1 MATTR
6 RRFAT
11 PTAIALLL
19 GTICASPL
27 AAQAP
32 AGNGP
37 PQFRPVERTAR
48 NDVPPLPPIAAHPL
62 QQPIDLAFA
71 SLARAREVRDTVYT
85 FVKREAVDGKLT
97 DHEAMIIKVRNEP
110 FSIYVYTLGPK
121 QPKGQEAIYVAGR
134 NDNKVLVH
142 VTGLRHKLVGMLALS
157 PDAPEI
163 MEGNRY
169 SITSGG
175 YVNMLSQIVRLYQQE
190 SAEGVSEVH
199 VIPGA
204 KVDGRVCTCVQVSH
218 PHPGRNF
225 VFQMTRLFYDD
236 ATGLPLRW
244 EAYDFPQQPGQAPPL
259 AEEYTYRNV
268 QLNVGLTDADFDPN
282 NPQYAFK

>member
-1 MATTR
+1 MENI
-6 RRFAT
+6 RRFASLL
-11 PTAIALLL
+11 AAAQLLL
-19 GTICASPL
+19 TVSAMHVS
-27 AAQAP
+27 AQAP
-32 AGNGP
+32 VGNGP

-62 QQPIDLAFA
+62 QQPLDLAYA
-71 SLARAREVRDTVYT
+71 SLARARDLRDAAYT

-97 DHEAMIIKVRNEP
+97 DHEAMFIKVRNEP

-134 NDNKVLVH
+134 NDDKVLVH
-142 VTGLRHKLVGMLALS
+142 VTGIRHKLVGMLALA

-175 YVNMLSQIVRLYQQE
+175 YINMLSKIIRLHQQE
-190 SAEGVSEVH
+190 MAEGVSEVQ

-204 KVDGRVCTCVQVSH
+204 KVDGRVCTCVQVAH

-225 VFQMTRLFYDD
+225 IFQTTRMFYDD

-244 EAYDFPQQPGQAPPL
+244 EAYDFPQQPGQAPQL

-282 NPQYAFK
+282 NPQYAYK

>member
-1 MATTR
+1 MDTL
-6 RRFAT
+6 RRFAPQAAAVWMLT
-11 PTAIALLL
+11 ISVAAATA
-19 GTICASPL
+19 
-27 AAQAP
+27 QVP

-48 NDVPPLPPIAAHPL
+48 NDVPVLPPAAAHSL
-62 QQPIDLAFA
+62 QQPLDLAYA
-71 SLARAREVRDTVYT
+71 SLTRARELRDCAFT
-85 FVKREAVDGKLT
+85 FVKRESIAGKLS
-97 DHEAMIIKVRNEP
+97 DHEAVFLKVRNEP
-110 FSIYVYTLGPK
+110 FSIYAYTLGPK

-134 NDNKVLVH
+134 NDDKVIVH
-142 VTGLRHKLVGMLALS
+142 VTGIRHKLVGMLALA

-175 YVNMLSQIVRLYQQE
+175 YVNMLTKIIRLYQQE
-190 SAEGVSEVH
+190 MTEGVSEVQ

-218 PHPGRNF
+218 PHAGRNF
-225 VFQMTRLFYDD
+225 VFQTTRMFYDD

-244 EAYDFPQQPGQAPPL
+244 EAYDFPPQPGQAPPL

>member
-1 MATTR
+1 MDNR
-6 RRFAT
+6 RSFAT
-11 PTAIALLL
+11 PLAVVLLM
-19 GTICASPL
+19 GTICATHV

-32 AGNGP
+32 DGNGL

-48 NDVPPLPPIAAHPL
+48 NDVPPLPPMAAHPL
-62 QQPIDLAFA
+62 QQPLDMAYA
-71 SLARAREVRDTVYT
+71 SLARAREMRDAAYT
-85 FVKREAVDGKLT
+85 FVKRETVGGKLT
-97 DHEAMIIKVRNEP
+97 DHEAMFMKVRNEP
-110 FSIYVYTLGPK
+110 LSIYVYTLGPK

-134 NDNKVLVH
+134 NDGKVLVH
-142 VTGLRHKLVGMLALS
+142 VTGIRHKLIGMLSLA

-175 YVNMLSQIVRLYQQE
+175 YVNMLTKIVHLYQQE
-190 SAEGVSEVH
+190 MAEGVSEVQ

-204 KVDGRVCTCVQVSH
+204 KVDGRLCTCVQVSH

-225 VFQMTRLFYDD
+225 AFQMTRMFYDD

-244 EAYDFPQQPGQAPPL
+244 EAYDFPQQPGQAPQL

-282 NPQYAFK
+282 NPQYAYK